1 MSQPIPASPALDD
14 ATIDRLKDRAAAEVD
29 ARRDELVDLSLRIHQ
44 HPETGF
50 QEENAAA
57 WLSDYLEA
65 AGFVVSRAYCDLPTA
80 FRADAGGGE
89 PAFAFLAE
97 YDALP
102 EIGHGCGHN
111 IIATSAVGAGV
122 AVKAVLP
129 QLGGR
134 LSVIG
139 TPAEEVYGGK
149 VIMARRGAFD
159 GLTGAMLTHPGGRNS
174 VMARALACTEVT
186 VEYIGREAHAAARP
200 QAGVNALDA
209 IVIAYNAIAALRQ
222 HIPDTARVHGIITDG
237 GAAPNVV
244 PRRTAGRFLVR
255 AADMD
260 ALAELKTRVQACFE
274 AGAKATGATVDIRW
288 TENEYAPMY
297 TNTPLAEAHRRNLL
311 RLGRK
316 VPAREKQRSMGST
329 DMGNVSMLTP
339 AIHPTIALVP
349 KDVSGH
355 TPEFARYAGG
365 EEGHRAL
372 IDAAKAMAMT
382 AIDVLGRPDLRRQ
395 MAAEFQRQIRDR
407 S

>member
-1 MSQPIPASPALDD
+1 MSQPTPALPALDD
-14 ATIDRLKDRAAAEVD
+14 DAIDRLKERVAAEVD
-29 ARRDELVDLSLRIHQ
+29 ARRGDLIDLSLRIHQ

-50 QEENAAA
+50 QEKQAAA
-57 WLSDYLEA
+57 WLSDYLEG
-65 AGFVVSRAYCDLPTA
+65 AGFTVTRAYCDLPTA
-80 FRADAGGGE
+80 FRADAGAGDA
-89 PAFAFLAE
+89 AFAFLAE

-111 IIATSAVGAGV
+111 IIATSAIGAGV
-122 AVKAVLP
+122 AVKAVLS
-129 QLGGR
+129 QLSGR
-134 LSVIG
+134 LAVIG

-209 IVIAYNAIAALRQ
+209 LVIAYNAIAALRQ
-222 HIPDTARVHGIITDG
+222 HIPDAARVHGIITDG

-244 PRRTAGRFLVR
+244 PGHSAGRFLVR
-255 AADMD
+255 AADMEY
-260 ALAELKTRVQACFE
+260 LAELKQRIQACFE
-274 AGAKATGATVDIRW
+274 AGARATGAELEIRW

-297 TNTPLAEAHRRNLL
+297 TNRALAQAHRRNLL

-316 VPAREKQRSMGST
+316 VPARERQRSMGST

-355 TPEFARYAGG
+355 TPEFARYAGS

-382 AIDVLGRPDLRRQ
+382 AVDVLGRPDLRLR
-395 MAAEFQRQIRDR
+395 MAAEFQRQFAAR